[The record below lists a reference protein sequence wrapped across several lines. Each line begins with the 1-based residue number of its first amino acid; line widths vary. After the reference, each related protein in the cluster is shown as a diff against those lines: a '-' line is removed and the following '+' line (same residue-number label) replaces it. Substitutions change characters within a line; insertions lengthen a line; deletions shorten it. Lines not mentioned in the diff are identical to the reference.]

1 MARQADGLFLRP
13 PGYTERFGVSKELSR
28 LIISFQDDVLV
39 VEFADPRIVD
49 DVAIAQIGHQLNSLL
64 ERRPG
69 LRILVNFDGVQQMS
83 SSALGFLVSFAKKL
97 EAAGGQLKLCNIVPQ
112 IYQAFVITRL
122 HRVFEVHDSTHAA
135 FAAF

>member
-1 MARQADGLFLRP
+1 MS
-13 PGYTERFGVSKELSR
+13 EELSR

-39 VEFADPRIVD
+39 VEFADRRIVD
-49 DVAIAQIGHQLNSLL
+49 QDSIADISQQLNALL

-69 LRILVNFDGVQQMS
+69 LRILINFAGVQQMS

-97 EAAGGQLKLCNIVPQ
+97 DATGGQLKLCNILPQ

-122 HRVFEVHDSTHAA
+122 HRVFEVHDSAHAA

>member
-1 MARQADGLFLRP
+1 MSQ
-13 PGYTERFGVSKELSR
+13 ELSR
-28 LIISFQDDVLV
+28 LIVSFQEDVLV
-39 VEFADPRIVD
+39 VEFADRRIVD
-49 DVAIAQIGHQLNSLL
+49 YDAIAAISQQLSDLL
-64 ERRPG
+64 EPNPG
-69 LRILVNFDGVQQMS
+69 LGILINFAGVQQMS

-97 EAAGGQLKLCNIVPQ
+97 HATGGQLKLCNILPH

>member
-1 MARQADGLFLRP
+1 MSEEF
-13 PGYTERFGVSKELSR
+13 SR
-28 LIISFQDDVLV
+28 LIIAFRDGVLV
-39 VEFADPRIVD
+39 VEFTDRRIVD
-49 DVAIAQIGHQLNSLL
+49 QDTIAKISQQLNSLL

-69 LRILVNFDGVQQMS
+69 LRILIDFAGVQQMS

-97 EAAGGQLKLCNIVPQ
+97 DAAGGQLKLCNIHPQ

-122 HRVFEVHDSTHAA
+122 HRVFEVHDSAHAA

>member
-1 MARQADGLFLRP
+1 MSQ
-13 PGYTERFGVSKELSR
+13 ELSR
-28 LIISFQDDVLV
+28 LIVSFQEDVLV
-39 VEFADPRIVD
+39 VEFADRRIVD
-49 DVAIAQIGHQLNSLL
+49 YDAIAAISQQLSDLL
-64 ERRPG
+64 EQNPG
-69 LRILVNFDGVQQMS
+69 LRILINFAGVQQMS

-97 EAAGGQLKLCNIVPQ
+97 HATGGQLKLCNILPQ